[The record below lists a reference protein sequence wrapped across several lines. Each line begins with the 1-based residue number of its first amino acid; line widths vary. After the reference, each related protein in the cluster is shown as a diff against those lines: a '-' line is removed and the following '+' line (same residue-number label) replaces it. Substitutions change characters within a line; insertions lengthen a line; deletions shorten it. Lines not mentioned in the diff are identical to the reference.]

1 MQATNR
7 VELEDGCHTVHHTH
21 FNPFIDG
28 SNPLAPEPPPMRAYR
43 VAYDG
48 TGYAGFQRQPDVDT
62 VEDAIFDALR
72 ALEVL
77 EPGEAKPAGYAA
89 AGRTDAGVSA
99 VAQTVAFEAP
109 NWLTPR
115 ALNSRLPADV
125 RAWASVGVPEDFH
138 ATHHATRRTY
148 TYHLYAPR
156 DGGFVP
162 GIESSQLSET
172 DHIPFDDDRFRAAL
186 ETLSGPHDFANL
198 TPDDDGTQ
206 RAPTLEA
213 TRDGPFLVVTVSA
226 GGFARE
232 LVRQLIAVAR
242 DVAIDVLSFEGLE
255 RALDPDPLPGH
266 EGIAPA
272 PPEPLVLSA
281 VEYGDHD
288 LEFVLDE
295 RAETDAMRILERRRI
310 ERLVGARVAGQLRDG
325 IGDTSAQ

>member
-1 MQATNR
+1 
-7 VELEDGCHTVHHTH
+7 
-21 FNPFIDG
+21 
-28 SNPLAPEPPPMRAYR
+28 MRAYR

-48 TGYAGFQRQPDVDT
+48 TDYAGFQRQPNVDT
-62 VEDAIFDALR
+62 IEDAIFDALR

-77 EPGEAKPAGYAA
+77 EPGERKPPSYAA

-115 ALNSRLPADV
+115 ALNSRLPANV
-125 RAWASVGVPEDFH
+125 RAWASTEVPKDFH
-138 ATHHATRRTY
+138 ATHHATRRVY

-162 GIESSQLSET
+162 GTEPEQHTES
-172 DHIPFDDDRFRAAL
+172 DHEPFDDGRFRVAL

-198 TPDDDGTQ
+198 TPDDDGTE

-213 TRDGPFLVVTVSA
+213 TRDGPFLVVTVSS

-242 DVAIDVLSFEGLE
+242 DVAIGVLSYEGLE
-255 RALDPDPLPGH
+255 RALDPEPLPGH

-288 LEFVLDE
+288 LDFILDE
-295 RAETDAMRILERRRI
+295 RAATDARATLERRRI
-310 ERLVGARVAGQLRDG
+310 ERLVGARVAGDIRDG
-325 IGDTSAQ
+325 IGE